1 MILVSTCSSEFIGL
15 LGIFS
20 GVLRFV
26 FLFYFPKLLLW
37 CVQVQFLGQ
46 FMQCACGSSV
56 LSAGKVPVWSRSCQ
70 LSTLF
75 LTGKW
80 TEFRLISH
88 TNKVWA
94 CSNSS
99 FSSDYSVPFWV
110 CLTVV
115 FSEMADLLC
124 SSAVSCSV
132 YVERFWIKC
141 AECRK
146 WIRNAA
152 EVGSESWG
160 TLFLKGKWIQLRLSS
175 NIRKCSSVPL
185 QQNGVQDTLAA
196 LLVHS

>member
-1 MILVSTCSSEFIGL
+1 MFTASPGELKPIHGNDLGFNLFLRIHFCSEYSVACYGLSFCSSFWKCCFDVFKSSFLVSLCKAL
-15 LGIFS
+15 
-20 GVLRFV
+20 VDQV
-26 FLFYFPKLLLW
+26 CW
-37 CVQVQFLGQ
+37 VQE
-46 FMQCACGSSV
+46 M
-56 LSAGKVPVWSRSCQ
+56 VPAWFRSCQ
-70 LSTLF
+70 WSTLF

-152 EVGSESWG
+152 EVGS
-160 TLFLKGKWIQLRLSS
+160 
-175 NIRKCSSVPL
+175 
-185 QQNGVQDTLAA
+185 
-196 LLVHS
+196 